1 MQQFENEEFYVE
13 VDDRDTERP
22 LFDAACV
29 VFSLGRK
36 MLDWALTRV
45 PNDEKVLSEHPC
57 GRNYLTLDGVRTLCK
72 KSKSKKSRRFRDW
85 FENAVVNSVFPPD
98 ADEVAAL
105 FVSEDLFP
113 IGDSSYK
120 AQKKSVELFDEQ
132 NDVDT
137 KPSSKLGVQETH
149 TPNNLV
155 RCFDN
160 GVFNVRTVM
169 RDGEPWFVA
178 RDVCDC
184 LTLTDTNKACQN
196 LDDDE
201 KQIVSRD
208 FDYELFSGSKAQAM
222 TLISESGL
230 YTLIMRSNKPEA
242 KSFRKWV
249 TGEVL
254 PAIRKTGMYVPQ
266 YVLDRI
272 STLEGLYQEMHELLI
287 LQTPKSSFKTA
298 RDVCEELGLDVV
310 DTTFMFAVSSYM
322 KSLCDQHPE
331 RDTYSRGFNGVR
343 VFPEWVTD
351 DFILLYRINPKIL
364 DPYLP

>member
-85 FENAVVNSVFPPD
+85 FENVVVSRVLPPD

-105 FVSEDLFP
+105 LASEDLFS
-113 IGDSSYK
+113 IGDSSYN

-137 KPSSKLGVQETH
+137 KPSSKDTES
-149 TPNNLV
+149 PNNIV
-155 RCFDN
+155 RCFNN

-178 RDVCDC
+178 SDVCKC
-184 LTLTDTNKACQN
+184 LGLEQVSRACDR
-196 LDDDE
+196 LEDDE
-201 KQIVSRD
+201 RGLLKVTHPQNPEK
-208 FDYELFSGSKAQAM
+208 ELEVCGV
-222 TLISESGL
+222 SESGL
-230 YTLIMRSNKPEA
+230 YALILRSKKPEA

-272 STLEGLYQEMHELLI
+272 STLEGLYQEMHELLT
-287 LQTPKSSFKTA
+287 LQAPKSSFKTA

-310 DTTFMFAVSSYM
+310 DTTFKFAVSSYM